1 LEKLKGK
8 HTTISRLQGKDDGFG
23 TENKAN
29 ISGNESFTIFFS
41 FYTSEEQVCV
51 LPHETNEF

>member
-1 LEKLKGK
+1 MMVLELRIKQMFLAMN
-8 HTTISRLQGKDDGFG
+8 LLPF
-23 TENKAN
+23 
-29 ISGNESFTIFFS
+29 FFS